1 MFMTALVLTTAL
13 TFANPHSA
21 SARHRLEPLGGASA
35 PSNSGGGGAPAAIEN
50 GEVLLRR
57 SVLDTREGSARGQSE
72 RGWGPASR
80 EEVPSASARG
90 SLEPLQGAY
99 APSNSG
105 GGGAPAAI
113 ENGEVLLRRSVL
125 DTREGHGPSASAR
138 GGGAPRELD
147 DDQQVDDLLERA
159 RDLIEEGRFER
170 AVDDLNRVIAMKTST
185 RGDAALYWKAYSL
198 AKLGQQADALKT
210 VTDLYEKFA
219 TSRWLKDAKA
229 LEVEIRQASG
239 QPVRPESQNDD
250 DLKLYALRGLMNGDP
265 DQALPIIEKILSGTD
280 SPKVKERALFVLSQ
294 SHSPRARDI
303 IANAAKGNAN
313 PDLQLKA
320 IHYLG
325 IMGGPENRQVLVDA
339 YRSSNDIAVKRA
351 ILRSYGIAGDRERLL
366 AIAKAEADPALR
378 GEAVHQLGIVHAGA
392 ELSQLY
398 QSESSVDVK
407 KRILQAMFIGGDADK
422 LIELAKSER
431 DPELRKTAIHNLGL
445 MKRAGTTEALT
456 SIYASD
462 TSPDVKKAVI
472 HALFLQQNATALV
485 ALARAEKNTEL
496 KKEIV
501 QKLSLIKSKEA
512 TDYLLELLK

>member
-1 MFMTALVLTTAL
+1 MDIKHMFATTL
-13 TFANPHSA
+13 LLSGVFAVNA
-21 SARHRLEPLGGASA
+21 T
-35 PSNSGGGGAPAAIEN
+35 AAIDA
-50 GEVLLRR
+50 GVLRR
-57 SVLDTREGSARGQSE
+57 SVLDTRERSACGPSERECASEAAGPPARGLCALGCPSGGGAPRAIE
-72 RGWGPASR
+72 Y
-80 EEVPSASARG
+80 VPSASARG
-90 SLEPLQGAY
+90 SLEPLRGAH

-105 GGGAPAAI
+105 GGGAPTAM
-113 ENGEVLLRRSVL
+113 EK
-125 DTREGHGPSASAR
+125 D
-138 GGGAPRELD
+138 GAPRELEN
-147 DDQQVDDLLERA
+147 DDQADDLLERA
-159 RDLIEEGRFER
+159 RDLMEEGRFER
-170 AVDDLNRVIAMKTST
+170 AIESLNRVIEMKAST
-185 RGDAALYWKAYSL
+185 RTDAALYWKAYSL

-210 VTDLYEKFA
+210 VTDLYEKFGN
-219 TSRWLKDAKA
+219 SRWLKEAKA

-250 DLKLYALRGLMNGDP
+250 DLKLYALRGLMNSDP

-303 IANAAKGNAN
+303 IANAAKGSVN

-325 IMGGPENRQVLVDA
+325 IMGGPENRQVLVEA
-339 YRSSNDIAVKRA
+339 YGSSKDPAVKRS

-366 AIAKAEADPALR
+366 SIAKGETDPALR

-398 QSESSVDVK
+398 QTESSAEVK

-422 LIELAKSER
+422 LIELAKGER

-472 HALFLQQNATALV
+472 NALFLQQNATALV
-485 ALARAEKNTEL
+485 TLARAEKNTEL

-501 QKLSLIKSKEA
+501 QKLSVMKSKEA

>member
-1 MFMTALVLTTAL
+1 M
-13 TFANPHSA
+13 
-21 SARHRLEPLGGASA
+21 EK
-35 PSNSGGGGAPAAIEN
+35 
-50 GEVLLRR
+50 
-57 SVLDTREGSARGQSE
+57 D
-72 RGWGPASR
+72 
-80 EEVPSASARG
+80 
-90 SLEPLQGAY
+90 
-99 APSNSG
+99 
-105 GGGAPAAI
+105 
-113 ENGEVLLRRSVL
+113 
-125 DTREGHGPSASAR
+125 
-138 GGGAPRELD
+138 GAPRELEN
-147 DDQQVDDLLERA
+147 DDQADDLLERA
-159 RDLIEEGRFER
+159 RDLMEEGRFER
-170 AVDDLNRVIAMKTST
+170 AIESLNRVIEMKAST
-185 RGDAALYWKAYSL
+185 RTDAALYWKAYSL

-210 VTDLYEKFA
+210 VTDLYEKFGN
-219 TSRWLKDAKA
+219 SRWLKEAKA

-250 DLKLYALRGLMNGDP
+250 DLKLYALRGLMNSDP

-303 IANAAKGNAN
+303 IANAAKGSVN

-325 IMGGPENRQVLVDA
+325 IMGGPENRQVLVEA
-339 YRSSNDIAVKRA
+339 YGSSKDPAVKRS

-366 AIAKAEADPALR
+366 SIAKGETDPALR

-398 QSESSVDVK
+398 QTESSAEVK

-422 LIELAKSER
+422 LIELAKSDR

-472 HALFLQQNATALV
+472 NALFLQQNATALV
-485 ALARAEKNTEL
+485 TLARAEKNTEL

-501 QKLSLIKSKEA
+501 QKLSVMKSKEA

>member
-1 MFMTALVLTTAL
+1 MFTTTWLLSAVFAMNATAATD
-13 TFANPHSA
+13 A
-21 SARHRLEPLGGASA
+21 S
-35 PSNSGGGGAPAAIEN
+35 
-50 GEVLLRR
+50 VLRR
-57 SVLDTREGSARGQSE
+57 SVLDTREGSASGPRE
-72 RGWGPASR
+72 RD
-80 EEVPSASARG
+80 SAS
-90 SLEPLQGAY
+90 E
-99 APSNSG
+99 
-105 GGGAPAAI
+105 
-113 ENGEVLLRRSVL
+113 
-125 DTREGHGPSASAR
+125 AS
-138 GGGAPRELD
+138 GGGAPRAIEYAPSASANGGGATFEKEN
-147 DDQQVDDLLERA
+147 DDQVDELLERA

-170 AVDDLNRVIAMKTST
+170 AVESLNRVIEMKAST
-185 RGDAALYWKAYSL
+185 RTDAALYWKAYSL

-210 VTDLYEKFA
+210 VTDLYAKFA
-219 TSRWLKDAKA
+219 TSRWLKDAKV

-250 DLKLYALRGLMNGDP
+250 DLKLYALRGLMNSDP

-294 SHSPRARDI
+294 SRSPRARDI
-303 IANAAKGNAN
+303 IANAAKGSVN

-320 IHYLG
+320 VHYLG
-325 IMGGPENRQVLVDA
+325 IMGGPENRQVLVDV
-339 YRSSNDIAVKRA
+339 YRTSNDTAVKRS
-351 ILRSYGIAGDRERLL
+351 ILRSYMVAGDRERLF
-366 AIAKAEADPALR
+366 AIAKGETDPALR
-378 GEAVHQLGIVHAGA
+378 GEAVHQLGILHAGT

-398 QSESSVDVK
+398 QSESSAEVK

-472 HALFLQQNATALV
+472 NALFLQQNATALV
-485 ALARAEKNTEL
+485 TLARAERNTEL

-501 QKLSLIKSKEA
+501 SRLSLMKSKEA